1 MTGKIVVIIS
11 TSDAKKA
18 RTGAMYAVNALKHG
32 WMEEVKIFF
41 FGPAQDLLLEDEE
54 LQNYMKEYQSMEET
68 AVACKYISDRDQK
81 SEQISALGIKVEY
94 VGKMISDYINEGYVP
109 MVW

>member
-1 MTGKIVVIIS
+1 MAGKLVVIIS

-18 RTGAMYAVNALKHG
+18 RTGAMYGVNALKFG

-41 FGPAQDLLLEDEE
+41 FGPAQDLLLKDAE
-54 LQNYMKEYQSMEET
+54 LQNYMKEYQAMDESP
-68 AVACKYISDRDQK
+68 VACKFISDRDKNSQ
-81 SEQISALGIKVEY
+81 QICELGIKVEY
-94 VGKMISDYINEGYVP
+94 VGKMISDLINEGYVP

>member
-1 MTGKIVVIIS
+1 MDGKLLVIIS

-18 RTGAMYAVNALKHG
+18 RTGAMYAINALKHG

-41 FGPAQDLLLEDEE
+41 FGPAQDLLLEDLEI
-54 LQNYMKEYQSMEET
+54 QNYMKEYQSMEESV
-68 AVACKYISDRDQK
+68 VACKYISDRDKK
-81 SEQISALGIKVEY
+81 SKQICELGIKVEY

>member
-1 MTGKIVVIIS
+1 MVGKLVVIIA
-11 TSDAKKA
+11 TSDVEKA
-18 RTGAMYAVNALKHG
+18 RTGAMYGINALKYG

-41 FGPAQDLLLEDEE
+41 FGPAQNLLLEDPE
-54 LQNYMKEYQSMEET
+54 LQKYMAEYTSMEES
-68 AVACKYISDRDQK
+68 AVACKYIADRDKK
-81 SEQISALGIKVEY
+81 SEQIRELGIKVEY

>member
-1 MTGKIVVIIS
+1 MEGKLVIIIS
-11 TSDAKKA
+11 TSDVKKA
-18 RTGAMYAVNALKHG
+18 RTGAMYAINALKHS

-41 FGPAQDLLLEDEE
+41 FGPAQDLLLEDDE
-54 LQNYMKEYQSMEET
+54 LQNYMKEYESMEEL

-81 SEQISALGIKVEY
+81 SEQICKLGIKVEY
-94 VGKMISDYINEGYVP
+94 VGKMISDYINEGYSP

>member
-1 MTGKIVVIIS
+1 MEGKLVVIIS

-18 RTGAMYAVNALKHG
+18 RTGAMYGVNALKYG

-41 FGPAQDLLLEDEE
+41 FGPAQDLLLEDAE
-54 LQNYMKEYQSMEET
+54 LQHYMEEYKT
-68 AVACKYISDRDQK
+68 MEESAVACKFIADRDK
-81 SEQISALGIKVEY
+81 NDEQIKKLGIKVEY
-94 VGKMISDYINEGYVP
+94 VGKMISDYINQGYVP